1 MGKVISA
8 VALVAL
14 IAGGMYAGY
23 ALTVK
28 FPVAPPAS

>member
-1 MGKVISA
+1 MKHAFSA
-8 VALVAL
+8 VALILV

-28 FPVAPPAS
+28 FPVAPKAS